1 MIHDYDTL
9 AYHRS
14 ERPGTMARN
23 LSQVLLR
30 DAGKY
35 AKAHVN
41 SCQEEHPEVEALSFY
56 LGQHMMHEMG
66 AQVSPDEPLGQKLVL
81 IEKYHKTLNVAGA
94 RLFHY
99 VLITTTRESRHLTNS
114 QEDNLQTKHGLECV
128 KFTKSVK
135 KHSQNAL
142 YNYTGDLKLGPYL
155 DYLCDVFNELQW
167 SSSYGGPAWGKVT
180 EAIRDCVNGQISIEM
195 MLDIGYT
202 LAHNNG
208 PIFNKGFQF
217 KHYDSTSLYTVLDC
231 QRGGQIPNLIKS
243 GNCPHTKTEHHLF
256 VEEMEN
262 LLGVTVNPWVA
273 WDVVEKL
280 GAVQSYSSQKAKN
293 MQQYGHDPV
302 FIAENKAVLEKVKLA
317 QQQAAQKKAMEEK
330 MYLQIMP
337 GVKVK
342 KSKAIR

>member
-23 LSQVLLR
+23 LSQVLLQ

-35 AKAHVN
+35 AEAHVN
-41 SCQEEHPEVEALSFY
+41 SCGQESPEREALSFY
-56 LGQHMMHEMG
+56 LLNHAMAELS
-66 AQVSPDEPLGQKLVL
+66 AQVSSDEPLGERLQLV
-81 IEKYHKTLNVAGA
+81 ENYHKVLNEAGA

-99 VLITTTRESRHLTNS
+99 VLITTTRESRHLTNV
-114 QEDNLQTKHGLECV
+114 QENDLLGKHGAQCV
-128 KFTKSVK
+128 EFTKQVK
-135 KHSQNAL
+135 KYNQKAL
-142 YNYTGDLKLGPYL
+142 YQYTGALKLGPYL
-155 DYLCDVFNELQW
+155 NYLCDVFNELQW

-180 EAIRDCVNGQISIEM
+180 EAIRDCVDGVISIEM

-217 KHYDSTSLYTVLDC
+217 AHYDATSLYTVLDC
-231 QRGGQIPNLIKS
+231 QRAGQVPNLIKS
-243 GNCPHTKTEHHLF
+243 LGTTFATVEHHKII
-256 VEEMEN
+256 VQMET
-262 LLGVTVNPWVA
+262 LLGMTVNEWVS
-273 WDVVEKL
+273 WEMVEKL
-280 GAVQSYSSQKAKN
+280 GAVQTYASEKAKN
-293 MQQYGHDPV
+293 MQVFGNNPV
-302 FIAENKAVLEKVKLA
+302 FIAENKAVIEKVKLA
-317 QQQAAQKKAMEEK
+317 QKQAAQKKAMEEK

-342 KSKAIR
+342 KSEAIR